1 MKKIARLRGMQDISP
16 IETNKINFV
25 ENSFNE
31 ISKSF
36 GYQEVR
42 FPIIESTD
50 LFKRSVGDQTDI
62 VNKEM
67 FTFESKSGKSL
78 TLRPEGT
85 AGCMRMA
92 IEMGLLDAGQ
102 QRLSYKGPMFRY
114 ERPQKGRTR
123 QFQQLSLEAYGFNDC
138 AIDLEMLEISNLL
151 FERLSVKKKMTL
163 EINSIGSQNDQQEYS
178 KKLKDYFSK
187 YKKELDEDS
196 LKRLEKNP
204 LRILDSK
211 NQELENLIKGAPKIN
226 QSISK
231 ESQENFTLL
240 KRYLSDLKIEYQE
253 NPRLV
258 RGLDYYND
266 LVFEWKSNSI
276 GSQDTICGGGRYDK
290 LLSLYGAVTEVPAC
304 GFGFGDCV
312 IVELLKD
319 KGLLPNI
326 PKSVEFVVAAFNE
339 SMQGKAMK
347 TASLIRAGGA
357 EVDMLLEPKKKVAN
371 TFDYANRVGARYI
384 VFVAPQEWENDMV
397 RIKDLRADYT
407 DKDEEKQID
416 VKISDLGR
424 ALEVLRAHEASVGAA
439 NKMGSMTVS

>member
-1 MKKIARLRGMQDISP
+1 
-16 IETNKINFV
+16 V

-138 AIDLEMLEISNLL
+138 AIDIEMLEISNLL
-151 FERLSVKKKMTL
+151 FEGLSVKKKMTL

-187 YKKELDEDS
+187 YKKKLDEDS

-211 NQELENLIKGAPKIN
+211 NQELENLIKGAPNIN

-231 ESQENFTLL
+231 ESKENFALL

-266 LVFEWKSNSI
+266 LVFEWKSNLI
-276 GSQDTICGGGRYDK
+276 GSQDTVCGGGRYDSLSKIIGGREANAIGLSIGLERLCLLVEDSKVINTQSLLIVSLEDSFFLDGMK
-290 LLSLYGAVTEVPAC
+290 LASSLREKLQNFSIQFSGKEKNLKTILKKANKKNTDFMVIIGRQEIKNNSFTLKKLSM
-304 GFGFGDCV
+304 
-312 IVELLKD
+312 
-319 KGLLPNI
+319 
-326 PKSVEFVVAAFNE
+326 NE
-339 SMQGKAMK
+339 EMK
-347 TASLIRAGGA
+347 IANFDS
-357 EVDMLLEPKKKVAN
+357 LLENLK
-371 TFDYANRVGARYI
+371 
-384 VFVAPQEWENDMV
+384 
-397 RIKDLRADYT
+397 
-407 DKDEEKQID
+407 
-416 VKISDLGR
+416 
-424 ALEVLRAHEASVGAA
+424 
-439 NKMGSMTVS
+439 

>member
-50 LFKRSVGDQTDI
+50 LFKRSVGNQTDI

-138 AIDLEMLEISNLL
+138 AIDIEMLEISNLL
-151 FERLSVKKKMTL
+151 FEGLSVKKKMTL

-178 KKLKDYFSK
+178 KKLKDYFLK
-187 YKKELDEDS
+187 YKKDLDEDS

-211 NQELENLIKGAPKIN
+211 NQKLENLIKGAPNIN
-226 QSISK
+226 QSITK

-253 NPRLV
+253 NSRLV

-266 LVFEWKSNSI
+266 LVFEWKSNLI
-276 GSQDTICGGGRYDK
+276 GSQDTICGGGRYDSLSRIIGGREANAIGLSIGLERLCLLVEDSKAINTKSLLIVSLEDSFFLDGMK
-290 LLSLYGAVTEVPAC
+290 LASSLRENLQNFSIQFSGKEKNLKTILKKANKKNTDFMVIIGRQEIKNNSFTLKKLSM
-304 GFGFGDCV
+304 
-312 IVELLKD
+312 
-319 KGLLPNI
+319 
-326 PKSVEFVVAAFNE
+326 NE
-339 SMQGKAMK
+339 EMK
-347 TASLIRAGGA
+347 IANFDS
-357 EVDMLLEPKKKVAN
+357 LLENLK
-371 TFDYANRVGARYI
+371 
-384 VFVAPQEWENDMV
+384 
-397 RIKDLRADYT
+397 
-407 DKDEEKQID
+407 
-416 VKISDLGR
+416 
-424 ALEVLRAHEASVGAA
+424 
-439 NKMGSMTVS
+439 

>member
-1 MKKIARLRGMQDISP
+1 MKKISRVRGMQDMSP
-16 IETNKINFV
+16 IETDKINFV

-50 LFKRSVGDQTDI
+50 LFKRSVGNQTDI

-138 AIDLEMLEISNLL
+138 AIDIEMLEISNLL
-151 FERLSVKKKMTL
+151 FEGLSVKKKMTL

-178 KKLKDYFSK
+178 KKLKDYFLK

-211 NQELENLIKGAPKIN
+211 NQKLENLIKGAPNIN
-226 QSISK
+226 QSITK

-253 NPRLV
+253 NSRLV

-266 LVFEWKSNSI
+266 LVFEWKSNLI
-276 GSQDTICGGGRYDK
+276 GSQDTICGGGRYDSLSRIIGGREANAIGLSIGLERLCLLVEDSKAKNTKSLLIVSLEDSFFLDGMK
-290 LLSLYGAVTEVPAC
+290 LASSLRENLQNFSIQFSGKEKNLKTILKKANKKNTDFMVIIGRQEIKNNSFTLKKLSM
-304 GFGFGDCV
+304 
-312 IVELLKD
+312 
-319 KGLLPNI
+319 
-326 PKSVEFVVAAFNE
+326 NE
-339 SMQGKAMK
+339 EMK
-347 TASLIRAGGA
+347 IANFDS
-357 EVDMLLEPKKKVAN
+357 LLENLK
-371 TFDYANRVGARYI
+371 
-384 VFVAPQEWENDMV
+384 
-397 RIKDLRADYT
+397 
-407 DKDEEKQID
+407 
-416 VKISDLGR
+416 
-424 ALEVLRAHEASVGAA
+424 
-439 NKMGSMTVS
+439 